1 MLKVDNFSNYILDDI
16 SLTID
21 KKNLIILGSN
31 GCGKTTLAKVISGL
45 NDNGVLDNKRINYIP
60 TKLDIFDEFMSVNEY
75 LELSNLYGDMQKKDV
90 LKLLDILDLE
100 DKSAK
105 SLSSGE
111 SQLVLLASAILHN
124 AQYTILD
131 EPTANLDPQ
140 KIKKVFNLLKQDA
153 ILNYKIIIT
162 HNLNLAYKLGY
173 DIVYI
178 KNGKIDFS
186 GSSHEFFNQNML
198 DIYFDKTVQIQDDTI
213 VVEL

>member
-31 GCGKTTLAKVISGL
+31 GSGKTTLAKVISGL

>member
-45 NDNGVLDNKRINYIP
+45 YDADVLDNKLINYIP

-90 LKLLDILDLE
+90 LKLLGISDLE

>member
-90 LKLLDILDLE
+90 LKLLGISDLE

-186 GSSHEFFNQNML
+186 GSSHEFFNQDML

>member
-45 NDNGVLDNKRINYIP
+45 YDADVLDNKLINYIP

-186 GSSHEFFNQNML
+186 GSSHEFFNQDML

>member
-45 NDNGVLDNKRINYIP
+45 YDADVLDNKLINYIP

-90 LKLLDILDLE
+90 LKLLGISDLE

-186 GSSHEFFNQNML
+186 GSSHEFFNQDML